1 MNTIGL
7 SMSLVR
13 IQVSKLSLSDTVI
26 LTRQLIGVK
35 HDRYSYV
42 IDITSC
48 LVSSMNPISIISRQA
63 M

>member
-1 MNTIGL
+1 
-7 SMSLVR
+7 MSLVR